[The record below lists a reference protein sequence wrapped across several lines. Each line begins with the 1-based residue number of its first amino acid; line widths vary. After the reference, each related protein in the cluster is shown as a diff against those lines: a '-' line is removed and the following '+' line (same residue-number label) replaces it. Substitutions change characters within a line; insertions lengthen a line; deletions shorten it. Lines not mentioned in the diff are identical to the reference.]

1 MTNRYTLYGTWLSG
15 PTYKVALL
23 LSLLEQRFD
32 YVHVDLR
39 TGKNKEPDYLSKNR
53 FGQVPCLVDAK
64 TKFAIC
70 QSGVILDYV
79 AGEER
84 RFLPSD
90 VLGRL
95 RAREWILW
103 DFDRLVPNIYR
114 PRARKLGFRPADLA
128 TLQMYVND
136 GQAAL
141 GVLDK
146 ELGKTI
152 WLAGK
157 DASIADIDVYGVVRY
172 AREGDFDLS
181 TYPNVCAWMGRIE
194 ELPGYRP
201 PEKLLPQKSVQ
212 DV

>member
-23 LSLLEQRFD
+23 LSLLEKRFD

-39 TGKNKEPDYLSKNR
+39 TGENKEPNYLSKNR

-64 TKFAIC
+64 TQFAIC
-70 QSGVILDYV
+70 QSGLILDYV
-79 AGEER
+79 AGEEG
-84 RFLPSD
+84 RFLPGD
-90 VLGRL
+90 ALERL

-103 DFDRLVPNIYR
+103 DFDRLVPNVYR
-114 PRARKLGFRPADLA
+114 PRSRKLGFRPADPA

-136 GQAAL
+136 AQAAL

-146 ELGKTI
+146 ELGKI
-152 WLAGK
+152 DWLAGTGL
-157 DASIADIDVYGVVRY
+157 SIADIDVYGVVRY
-172 AREGDFDLS
+172 APEGGFDLS
-181 TYPNVCAWMGRIE
+181 TYPNVCAWMSRIE
-194 ELPGYRP
+194 GLPGFRG

-212 DV
+212 NV